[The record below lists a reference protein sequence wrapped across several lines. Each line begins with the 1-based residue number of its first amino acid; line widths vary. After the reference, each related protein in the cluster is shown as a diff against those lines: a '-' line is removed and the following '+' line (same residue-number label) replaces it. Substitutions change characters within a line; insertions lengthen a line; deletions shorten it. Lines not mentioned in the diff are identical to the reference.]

1 MSVLSSQLSSQAIR
15 SAEASVS
22 IASHPQADQSFSGE
36 LVDVMFPLIGDDEWP
51 PYPAEMVEAKLI
63 AHDLAEIVGVPWFV
77 TNISRGDVISVD
89 HDGIGYVARTV
100 MVRGGHST
108 LHVMATTDAEL
119 APIIEQL
126 RALGA
131 STFAG
136 LEPPMLTVDVPEN
149 ASLDDVIDVLSAAE
163 SMTCAYTIASGQ
175 HRTRNRSAIAS

>member
-1 MSVLSSQLSSQAIR
+1 MSVLSSQAIR
-15 SAEASVS
+15 SAGAGVS
-22 IASHPQADQSFSGE
+22 IASQSQTEQSIARE

-51 PYPAEMVEAKLI
+51 PYPAEMVEARLI

-119 APIIEQL
+119 ALIIDQL

-131 STFAG
+131 GTLTG

-149 ASLDDVIDVLSAAE
+149 VSLDDVIDVLSAAE
-163 SMTCAYTIASGQ
+163 SMTCAYTVASAQ

>member
-1 MSVLSSQLSSQAIR
+1 MSVLSSQAIR

-22 IASHPQADQSFSGE
+22 IASHPQTDDSISAAV
-36 LVDVMFPLIGDDEWP
+36 VDVMFPLVGDDEWP

-89 HDGIGYVARTV
+89 HDGIGFVV
-100 MVRGGHST
+100 VRGGHST

-119 APIIEQL
+119 VPIIEQL

-131 STFAG
+131 NTATG
-136 LEPPMLTVDVPEN
+136 LEPPMLTVDVPETV
-149 ASLDDVIDVLSAAE
+149 SLDEVIDVLSAAE
-163 SMTCAYTIASGQ
+163 SMTCAFTVASAQ
-175 HRTRNRSAIAS
+175 HRTRNRSALAS

>member
-1 MSVLSSQLSSQAIR
+1 MSVLSSQAIR

-22 IASHPQADQSFSGE
+22 IAAHPQADQSISGE

-131 STFAG
+131 NTATG
-136 LEPPMLTVDVPEN
+136 LEPPMLTVDVPETV
-149 ASLDDVIDVLSAAE
+149 SLDEVIDVLSAAE
-163 SMTCAYTIASGQ
+163 SMTCAFTVASAQ
-175 HRTRNRSAIAS
+175 HRTRNRSALAS